1 MKNDSGNDE
10 TLDLRKYNNSLI
22 QIDGDNRFTLQIID
36 DSDS

>member
-1 MKNDSGNDE
+1 MKNYSGNDE
-10 TLDLRKYNNSLI
+10 TLDFRKNNNSLI